1 MRQWK
6 LRKRRLKIFQP
17 RGTMKRLK
25 ELVKKAQEF
34 CATPGKKIRSK
45 GKGRGLARGGG
56 KGPMGVPAGSK

>member
-1 MRQWK
+1 
-6 LRKRRLKIFQP
+6 
-17 RGTMKRLK
+17 MKRLK